1 MDVDGLLDVE
11 EVALERATQ
20 EIVTKP
26 VISLCILLSNY
37 CVRVYSILED
47 TSSIH
52 LPGLPYSTK
61 QDTLQCNP

>member
-1 MDVDGLLDVE
+1 VDVDGLLDVE

-37 CVRVYSILED
+37 SRL
-47 TSSIH
+47 
-52 LPGLPYSTK
+52 
-61 QDTLQCNP
+61 

>member
-26 VISLCILLSNY
+26 VISRLLSNY

-52 LPGLPYSTK
+52 LPGLPHSTK